1 MFTEDVEVEGV
12 NVVVEGLV
20 VKEQLRDKAEVLTVS
35 LLILCVHL
43 KH

>member
-20 VKEQLRDKAEVLTVS
+20 VKEQLRDKAEVLTVG
-35 LLILCVHL
+35 LLIFCVHL